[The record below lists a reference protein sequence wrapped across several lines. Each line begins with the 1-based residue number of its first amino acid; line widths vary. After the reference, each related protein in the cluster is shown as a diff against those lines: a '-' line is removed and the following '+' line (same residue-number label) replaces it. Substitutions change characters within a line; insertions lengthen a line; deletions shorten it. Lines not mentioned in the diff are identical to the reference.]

1 MQPSRNGRDRPGI
14 DPRCPVGPPG
24 KGKEGGEAKRRE
36 GELGKGKGGRES
48 RNPQIQSWQAYS
60 PVKVVSVPKKCARVE
75 TDYYNYLIINN

>member
-36 GELGKGKGGRES
+36 GEGGKGKGVPES
-48 RNPQIQSWQAYS
+48 PNPELAS
-60 PVKVVSVPKKCARVE
+60 
-75 TDYYNYLIINN
+75 L